1 MVDNNISNKE
11 PLDTNIVR
19 LTAGLVEWMEAEI
32 IKLNKYLPYKVSFS
46 EIKLFNALR
55 GKEKSISQL
64 ARNLGI
70 SRQAVHK
77 TIHKL
82 ENMGYLELIAKQNNK
97 KDRII
102 KITNKGKTVKKQ
114 GVEHLIAVEEKLSW
128 SMGERNLK
136 FMKII
141 ISENLKKIQ

>member
-1 MVDNNISNKE
+1 MIDNNISNKE
-11 PLDTNIVR
+11 PLDTNIVG
-19 LTAGLVEWMEAEI
+19 LTMGLVEWMEAEI
-32 IKLNKYLPYKVSFS
+32 IELNKYLPYKVSFA

-55 GKEKSISQL
+55 GKEKSISEL
-64 ARNLGI
+64 ARNLEV

-82 ENMGYLELIAKQNNK
+82 QNMGYLELIAKQNNK

-102 KITNKGKTVKKQ
+102 KITNKGEAVKKQ
-114 GVEHLIAVEEKLSW
+114 GAEHLITIEEKLSW
-128 SMGERNLK
+128 SMGERNLG

-141 ISENLKKIQ
+141 ISENLKKLQ

>member
-11 PLDTNIVR
+11 PLDTNIVG
-19 LTAGLVEWMEAEI
+19 LTVGLVEWMEAEI
-32 IKLNKYLPYKVSFS
+32 IELNKYLPYKVSFA

-55 GKEKSISQL
+55 GKEKSISEL
-64 ARNLGI
+64 ARNLEV

-82 ENMGYLELIAKQNNK
+82 QNMGYLELIAKQNNK

-102 KITNKGKTVKKQ
+102 KITNKGEAVKKQ
-114 GVEHLIAVEEKLSW
+114 GAEHLIAIEEKLSW
-128 SMGERNLK
+128 SMGERNLG

-141 ISENLKKIQ
+141 ISENLKKLQ

>member
-1 MVDNNISNKE
+1 
-11 PLDTNIVR
+11 
-19 LTAGLVEWMEAEI
+19 
-32 IKLNKYLPYKVSFS
+32 
-46 EIKLFNALR
+46 
-55 GKEKSISQL
+55 
-64 ARNLGI
+64 
-70 SRQAVHK
+70 
-77 TIHKL
+77 
-82 ENMGYLELIAKQNNK
+82 MGYLELIAKQNNK

>member
-1 MVDNNISNKE
+1 MIDNNISNKE
-11 PLDTNIVR
+11 PLDTNIVG
-19 LTAGLVEWMEAEI
+19 LTVGLIEWMEAEI
-32 IKLNKYLPYKVSFS
+32 IELNKYLPYKVSFA
-46 EIKLFNALR
+46 ETKLFNALR

-102 KITNKGKTVKKQ
+102 KITNKGEAVKKQ
-114 GVEHLIAVEEKLSW
+114 GAEHLITIEEKLSW
-128 SMGERNLK
+128 SMGERNLG

-141 ISENLKKIQ
+141 ISENLKKLQ

>member
-1 MVDNNISNKE
+1 
-11 PLDTNIVR
+11 
-19 LTAGLVEWMEAEI
+19 
-32 IKLNKYLPYKVSFS
+32 
-46 EIKLFNALR
+46 
-55 GKEKSISQL
+55 
-64 ARNLGI
+64 
-70 SRQAVHK
+70 
-77 TIHKL
+77 
-82 ENMGYLELIAKQNNK
+82 MGYLELIAKQNNK

-114 GVEHLIAVEEKLSW
+114 GAEHLIAVEEKLSW